1 MMSKSD
7 SSTTA
12 VHIVNNTSALSQQYN
27 KYVDVFS
34 EENVDKLL
42 SH

>member
-1 MMSKSD
+1 MMSKLE

-12 VHIVNNTSALSQQYN
+12 VHVVDKMLILSQQYN
-27 KYVDVFS
+27 KYIDVFS

>member
-12 VHIVNNTSALSQQYN
+12 VYIVDKMSILSQQYN
-27 KYVDVFS
+27 KYADVFFK
-34 EENVDKLL
+34 ENVDKLL
-42 SH
+42 FH

>member
-1 MMSKSD
+1 MMFKSD
-7 SSTTA
+7 SLTTA
-12 VHIVNNTSALSQQYN
+12 VHIVNNILTLSQQYN
-27 KYVDVFS
+27 KYIDVFS

>member
-12 VHIVNNTSALSQQYN
+12 VHVVSKMLILSQQYN
-27 KYVDVFS
+27 KYVNVFS
-34 EENVDKLL
+34 KENVDKLS